1 MGKVTR
7 GAVRAWGAL
16 LATAAVVGTGM
27 AVQVPAL
34 ADGREVGGSG
44 SAYFLNDSWS
54 SKANHEFTYGQA
66 KDRVYTGDWNG
77 DGKDSLAVRRG
88 QTYYFSNSLGGS
100 ASTVLNYGKASD
112 TVLVGDWDGD
122 GKDTLAVRRGQT
134 YYFTN
139 SLRGGKATTVLN
151 YGKATDTVLVGDWN
165 GDGKDTLA
173 VRRGQ
178 TYYFSNSLT
187 GGKAGS
193 VINYGKASDKV
204 LVGDW
209 NADAKDTLAVRRGN
223 VYYISNRLSGGAAA
237 IVQAYGRATDTTLVG
252 DWNGDRKDTLGVRR
266 TAEAS
271 GPTAAQRTA
280 IASARDFLADGYYS
294 RSGLISELEY
304 DGTEAADAEYAVDYL
319 ASKGEVDWDEQA
331 LETAYFYLEGMAF
344 SRDMLRDFLRQ
355 DGFTVSQAES
365 ALTYL
370 EDNGEIDWREE
381 AVAAAH
387 EYYDEDP
394 SWTRDELVA
403 QLVDEGFP
411 VDDANYAAD
420 QLGL

>member
-1 MGKVTR
+1 MGTVKR
-7 GAVRAWGAL
+7 GVVRAWGAL

-27 AVQVPAL
+27 AVQAPAL

-54 SKANHEFTYGQA
+54 AKANHEFSYGKA
-66 KDRVYTGDWNG
+66 SDRVYAGDWNG

-100 ASTVLNYGKASD
+100 ASTVLNYGKATD
-112 TVLVGDWDGD
+112 TVLVGDWNGD

-139 SLRGGKATTVLN
+139 SLSGGKATTVLN

-187 GGKAGS
+187 GGKASS

-266 TAEAS
+266 AAVAGPNAS
-271 GPTAAQRTA
+271 QQAA
-280 IASARDFLADGYYS
+280 IDLARELLDEMAYS
-294 RSGLISELEY
+294 EIYLIDDLLY
-304 DGTEAADAEYAVDYL
+304 DGVSEADAEYAISYLEKRGELDWNEQALEAARDYL
-319 ASKGEVDWDEQA
+319 SYSGLSRDGLLETLADEDEFTDAQAEYAVGYLEDHGEVDWPRQA
-331 LETAYFYLEGMAF
+331 V
-344 SRDMLRDFLRQ
+344 R
-355 DGFTVSQAES
+355 
-365 ALTYL
+365 
-370 EDNGEIDWREE
+370 
-381 AVAAAH
+381 AAH
-387 EYYDEDP
+387 ELLSYDPAVSRAD
-394 SWTRDELVA
+394 LVQ
-403 QLVDEGFP
+403 QLEWAGFSTEH
-411 VDDANYAAD
+411 ANYAAD
-420 QLGL
+420 QAGL